1 MNDTPTTGTRD
12 NLLARATALMESE
25 PNFGRFLRATVEATD
40 AEDLRPYAAETLEAI
55 LRRSF
60 EQLGKRGAAAY
71 RIISHPAE
79 TAAGPEIIEIF
90 SSDMPFIV
98 DSVLAAVRASGAS
111 LCLMA
116 HPILHFDPATFRVL
130 EQPAAGSR
138 QESFLHLHIDPLA
151 DAASRAALLA
161 ELDEVL
167 RDVARVVG
175 GWRPMLDR
183 LREVVQ
189 SWHDVP
195 PKVPAPMLAEAM
207 HFLGWLAEHN
217 FTFLGM
223 RRYRLEGEG
232 ESMRLLPVED
242 SGLGILEDPEVK
254 FLRTGPEYVE
264 MTAQHVAFLAEPE
277 PLLVTKANVRARV
290 HSRAHMDYVGI
301 KLYDEL
307 GAVCGELRVLG
318 LFTSASMAEP
328 HREVPLIR
336 RKLSE
341 VLRRA
346 DLPAQSHGR
355 KALASA
361 LDNYPRAELFQISMA
376 FAERTSPSMRSPES
390 WTNFSITSSEISL
403 VACPAARFRAARF
416 DSAIR

>member
-1 MNDTPTTGTRD
+1 
-12 NLLARATALMESE
+12 MESE
-25 PNFGRFLRATVEATD
+25 PHFGRFLRATAAATD

-151 DAASRAALLA
+151 NAASRAALLA

-207 HFLGWLAEHN
+207 HFLSWLAEHN
-217 FTFLGM
+217 FTFLCM
-223 RRYRLEGEG
+223 RRYRLEGEC
-232 ESMRLLPVED
+232 ESMRLLPV
-242 SGLGILEDPEVK
+242 GTGCAGIRVVRGVEV
-254 FLRTGPEYVE
+254 LRTGPENVGVA
-264 MTAQHVAFLAEPE
+264 AQHVAFVAQHE
-277 PLLVTKANVRARV
+277 PLLVTKANERARGD
-290 HSRAHMDYVGI
+290 RRGRMEYVGI
-301 KLYDEL
+301 RLYGEL
-307 GAVCGELRVLG
+307 GAVCGELRV
-318 LFTSASMAEP
+318 
-328 HREVPLIR
+328 
-336 RKLSE
+336 
-341 VLRRA
+341 
-346 DLPAQSHGR
+346 
-355 KALASA
+355 
-361 LDNYPRAELFQISMA
+361 
-376 FAERTSPSMRSPES
+376 
-390 WTNFSITSSEISL
+390 
-403 VACPAARFRAARF
+403 
-416 DSAIR
+416 